1 MKYLVLGLEF
11 KEKPLIKIISDLQT
25 KYNTNNI
32 ELFKNGSLK
41 FDEKDFIKT
50 GDYSYIY
57 SNEQIIN
64 ILLKVK
70 IHYENSFYRDN
81 IEQVLYF
88 ETEPEYVPYLKFHK
102 LSPIQILENYDKTL
116 IIPETNKNLVETI
129 NQKYKRTNYIY
140 AIEFDKIQY
149 IKNIYDKP
157 DFIQKLE
164 KIDNIIDKYDCLIYI
179 RKQYFPKSIY
189 QNITLNDG
197 TQLYSTKIDY
207 TYLLLLYFNYDYDYI
222 NDVINYLKDMLPEEF
237 KILITKDNIIQQNAK
252 FCYLIKNQQL
262 INTLLNTDKYSLD
275 EYTTNNIQENYEF
288 RFEDAEENI
297 WHKLL
302 IKIDKKYVD
311 NVEIIESCSIDIVK
325 HIKQQFPYILPSCYN
340 YNEIF
345 NDLQSDSCSVS
356 TKIVMKGIE
365 EGVHECVGLY
375 NLRPKELDKSGVPK
389 EAVLFFD
396 YV

>member
-1 MKYLVLGLEF
+1 MKYLVFGLEF
-11 KEKPLIKIISDLQT
+11 KEKPLIKIINDLQT
-25 KYNTNNI
+25 KYDTNNI

-41 FDEKDFIKT
+41 FEEKDFIKT

-70 IHYENSFYRDN
+70 IHYDNSFYRDN

-88 ETEPEYVPYLKFHK
+88 ESDPEYVPYLKFHK

-149 IKNIYDKP
+149 IKNIYNQP

-164 KIDNIIDKYDCLIYI
+164 KIDNIIDKYERLIYI

-197 TQLYSTKIDY
+197 TQLYSTKSDY
-207 TYLLLLYFNYDYDYI
+207 TYLLVLYFDYDYDDI
-222 NDVINYLKDMLPEEF
+222 NDVISYLKGMLPEEYKYLPEEY
-237 KILITKDNIIQQNAK
+237 KILITRDNVIQQDAK
-252 FCYLIKNQQL
+252 FCYLIKNPLTKSL
-262 INTLLNTDKYSLD
+262 I
-275 EYTTNNIQENYEF
+275 
-288 RFEDAEENI
+288 
-297 WHKLL
+297 
-302 IKIDKKYVD
+302 
-311 NVEIIESCSIDIVK
+311 
-325 HIKQQFPYILPSCYN
+325 
-340 YNEIF
+340 
-345 NDLQSDSCSVS
+345 
-356 TKIVMKGIE
+356 
-365 EGVHECVGLY
+365 
-375 NLRPKELDKSGVPK
+375 
-389 EAVLFFD
+389 
-396 YV
+396 